1 MSHCPGSAYHLKN
14 NYLSPIAY
22 NNYFKAQKWNL
33 FPYLNFLSSIRFVYT
48 VGLLVTAGLLPLI
61 FLFPEG
67 GKQSSLEI
75 FPLGKKISHL
85 LQDNQIFSSFF
96 WFGWFY
102 VIKQSY
108 TSVAVIYISIYV
120 FVHLNIYLFI
130 HGIFSCCSCARKFLR
145 CLRWC

>member
-1 MSHCPGSAYHLKN
+1 MSHCPSSAYHLKN
-14 NYLSPIAY
+14 NYFSPIAY

-33 FPYLNFLSSIRFVYT
+33 FPHLNFLSSIRFAYT

-67 GKQSSLEI
+67 GKTVALK
-75 FPLGKKISHL
+75 FFLWGKKITL

-96 WFGWFY
+96 WFGLFY

-108 TSVAVIYISIYV
+108 TSVTVIYISIYIL
-120 FVHLNIYLFI
+120 VHLNIYLFI
-130 HGIFSCCSCARKFLR
+130 HGIFLCYLHARHFLR